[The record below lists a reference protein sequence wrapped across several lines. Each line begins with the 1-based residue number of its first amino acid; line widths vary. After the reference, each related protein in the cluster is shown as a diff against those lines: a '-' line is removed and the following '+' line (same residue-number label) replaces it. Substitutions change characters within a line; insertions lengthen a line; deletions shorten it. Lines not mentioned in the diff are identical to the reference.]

1 MIESIKD
8 AAIIRGTGR
17 GGAGQALAYGPHD
30 LIYVP
35 ILVLTKDVIEANL
48 DPSSSTRRSARLRP
62 SMRAPQ

>member
-1 MIESIKD
+1 MIGSIKD

-48 DPSSSTRRSARLRP
+48 DPSSST
-62 SMRAPQ
+62 

>member
-1 MIESIKD
+1 MIGSIKD

-17 GGAGQALAYGPHD
+17 GGAGQALVYGPHD

-48 DPSSSTRRSARLRP
+48 DPSSST
-62 SMRAPQ
+62 

>member
-1 MIESIKD
+1 MIGSIKD

-35 ILVLTKDVIEANL
+35 ILVLTKDVIKDVIEANL
-48 DPSSSTRRSARLRP
+48 DPSSST
-62 SMRAPQ
+62 